1 MRKIVA
7 LAMLAL
13 LAACG
18 ARAPRPPA
26 PGATLPVKP
35 EAARTTPTAEQLMT
49 PDDQAR
55 PRRNDE
61 LLQRSETRQ
70 PDRFD
75 LPPPG

>member
-1 MRKIVA
+1 MRAFIILA
-7 LAMLAL
+7 LVTL

-18 ARAPRPPA
+18 ARAPLRPPA
-26 PGATLPVKP
+26 GGALPIKP
-35 EAARTTPTAEQLMT
+35 AAARTTPTAEQLVM
-49 PDDQAR
+49 PEDQAR